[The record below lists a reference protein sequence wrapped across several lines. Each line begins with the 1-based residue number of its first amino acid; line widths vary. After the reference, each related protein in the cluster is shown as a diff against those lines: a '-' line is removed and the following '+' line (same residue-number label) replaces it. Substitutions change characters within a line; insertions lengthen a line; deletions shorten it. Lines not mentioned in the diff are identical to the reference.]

1 MSKADENTTTTD
13 IGLLLLRA
21 GAGLFMA
28 FGHGWGKL
36 MNFAEKSSGFPDPLG
51 IGNELSMAATI
62 STEVFAALLVVIGLG
77 TRYASVALVFTMAV
91 AGFIVHGGDPFGD
104 KEMALLYAIVFLVL
118 AITGAGKFSAD
129 TKIKEMRDNK

>member
-1 MSKADENTTTTD
+1 MSEIKENTRLND

-36 MNFAEKSSGFPDPLG
+36 MNFGEKSSGFPDPLG
-51 IGNELSMAATI
+51 IGSELSMAATI

-77 TRYASVALVFTMAV
+77 TRYASAALVFTMAV
-91 AGFIVHGGDPFGD
+91 AAFIVHSGDPFGD
-104 KEMALLYAIVFLVL
+104 KEMALLYAVIFLVL
-118 AITGAGKFSAD
+118 TVAGAGRFSAD
-129 TKIKEMRDNK
+129 HKISEMRKDK